1 MKSSMKVIE
10 EERLFKEGLKSTL
23 GSKYKLRNIKV
34 VENS

>member
-1 MKSSMKVIE
+1 MKSSMKVTE

-23 GSKYKLRNIKV
+23 RSKYKLRNIKV

>member
-23 GSKYKLRNIKV
+23 RSKYKLRNIKV